1 MGHSKIYHM
10 YYNVPIMLLF
20 LDIHFREL
28 GIVNSNIL
36 VYIETEVGPQQVQM
50 VESLDNSVRLRITR

>member
-1 MGHSKIYHM
+1 M
-10 YYNVPIMLLF
+10 YYSVPIMLLF

-28 GIVNSNIL
+28 GIVNSNIH

-50 VESLDNSVRLRITR
+50 VESLDNSVRLTAIACV

>member
-1 MGHSKIYHM
+1 
-10 YYNVPIMLLF
+10 MLLY
-20 LDIHFREL
+20 LDIHLREL

-50 VESLDNSVRLRITR
+50 VESLDNSVRLTAIACV

>member
-1 MGHSKIYHM
+1 MYR

-28 GIVNSNIL
+28 GIVNSNIH